1 MKAAQ
6 DFSAPK
12 ISASRAC
19 ALALCALG
27 GVVCATRANAV
38 EHGIYL
44 GGALGQ
50 SASGLDSGNV
60 NYSDHDLGWQVFA
73 GIRPLKLLAVEAD
86 YIDLGEAN
94 SGSAT
99 AHTKAVGGFVLGF
112 LPIPIVD
119 IYGKLGL
126 VSWHTDASTP
136 AYSFRSSGSDVA
148 LGAGVQMHFGP
159 VAARLEYQA
168 FDAHEASTPTLL
180 SLGLSYTFL

>member
-1 MKAAQ
+1 MKATPGFGAC
-6 DFSAPK
+6 AM
-12 ISASRAC
+12 C
-19 ALALCALG
+19 ALAGLLG
-27 GVVCATRANAV
+27 APRAGAV
-38 EHGIYL
+38 EHGIYV

-60 NYSDHDLGWQVFA
+60 NYTDHDLGWQLFA

-86 YIDLGEAN
+86 YLDLGQAN
-94 SGSAT
+94 SGGAKS
-99 AHTKAVGGFVLGF
+99 HTRAVGGYVLGF
-112 LPIPIVD
+112 LPIPVVD

-136 AYSFRSSGSDVA
+136 DYSWSPGGSDVSV
-148 LGAGVQMHFGP
+148 GAGVQLHFGP

>member
-1 MKAAQ
+1 MN
-6 DFSAPK
+6 SSPG
-12 ISASRAC
+12 SGTW
-19 ALALCALG
+19 ALCALAG
-27 GVVCATRANAV
+27 LLCANRAGAV
-38 EHGIYL
+38 EHGIYV

-60 NYSDHDLGWQVFA
+60 NYTDHNLGWQLFA

-86 YIDLGEAN
+86 YLDLGEAN
-94 SGSAT
+94 SGAST
-99 AHTKAVGGFVLGF
+99 SHTRAVGGYVLGF
-112 LPIPIVD
+112 LPIPVVD

-136 AYSFRSSGSDVA
+136 AYSFRPSGSDVSV
-148 LGAGVQMHFGP
+148 GAGVQLHFGP

-180 SLGLSYTFL
+180 SLGVSYTFL